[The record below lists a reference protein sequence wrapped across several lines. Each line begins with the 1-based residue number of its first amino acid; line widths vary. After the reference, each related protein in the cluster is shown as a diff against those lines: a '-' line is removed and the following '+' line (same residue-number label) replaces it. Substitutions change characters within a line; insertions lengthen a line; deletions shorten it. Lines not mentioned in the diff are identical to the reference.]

1 MLKPICVPCGLFFR
15 PHKNGCVVEEGRPVG
30 GEWLPYKLWV
40 ADAWRCEGCGYVMVT
55 GSAWKPFAEH
65 YQPDYEA
72 LKKAKPPLVRVNDC

>member
-1 MLKPICVPCGLFFR
+1 
-15 PHKNGCVVEEGRPVG
+15 
-30 GEWLPYKLWV
+30 V